1 LVSHCNISH
10 RTKMATLCNTMV
22 HAEVMI
28 ELDIGKIRPDW
39 IDWPAP
45 RKAHA
50 HHVVRARGVFD

>member
-1 LVSHCNISH
+1 
-10 RTKMATLCNTMV
+10 MM